1 MGMIRHI
8 IVGIDIGTY
17 TTRVVVSEMEKGS
30 AEPVVIGVGVA
41 DSRGLRHGYIINP
54 EEAVKSLRK
63 AIREA
68 EKTSGISIKRA
79 YISIGGVSLHAFVG
93 SGSSIISK
101 ADGEVTAFDIDKALR
116 ESEQGVPLQ
125 NRRIIFKNTISH
137 KLDGQEVLGRPEGQ
151 KGVKLEAK
159 VLFITALAQHIDDLE
174 SVVIEAGIEPV
185 DFIPSSV
192 AASHVALTERQ
203 RMVGAALV
211 NIGAETVSLAV
222 YESERLIGL
231 HVFGIGSTDI
241 TNDIAL
247 GLRVPLEEAETIKLG
262 TNAAVYPKKKLDE
275 IIEARLSDIFEL
287 IERYL
292 KKIKRSELLP
302 AGIVITG
309 GGSNIPVIEH
319 VAKSM
324 LKLPT
329 KIGTGDITT
338 TKGKLRDSMWFVA
351 YGLTVLGSKNDDEL
365 LSSSLSG
372 GTKRAGE
379 ALRAFFKQFMP

>member
-1 MGMIRHI
+1 
-8 IVGIDIGTY
+8 
-17 TTRVVVSEMEKGS
+17 
-30 AEPVVIGVGVA
+30 
-41 DSRGLRHGYIINP
+41 
-54 EEAVKSLRK
+54 
-63 AIREA
+63 
-68 EKTSGISIKRA
+68 
-79 YISIGGVSLHAFVG
+79 
-93 SGSSIISK
+93 
-101 ADGEVTAFDIDKALR
+101 
-116 ESEQGVPLQ
+116 
-125 NRRIIFKNTISH
+125 
-137 KLDGQEVLGRPEGQ
+137 
-151 KGVKLEAK
+151 
-159 VLFITALAQHIDDLE
+159 
-174 SVVIEAGIEPV
+174 
-185 DFIPSSV
+185 
-192 AASHVALTERQ
+192 
-203 RMVGAALV
+203 V

-262 TNAAVYPKKKLDE
+262 TNDAVYPKKKLDE

>member
-1 MGMIRHI
+1 MIRHI

-17 TTRVVVSEMEKGS
+17 TTRVVVSEILKDS
-30 AEPVVIGVGVA
+30 PVPVVIGVGTSE
-41 DSRGLRHGYIINP
+41 SRGLRHGYIINP
-54 EEAVKSLRK
+54 EEAVKSLRR
-63 AIREA
+63 AIRDA
-68 EKTSGISIKRA
+68 EKTSGVAIKRA
-79 YISIGGVSLHAFVG
+79 YISLGGVSLSAFVG
-93 SGSSIISK
+93 TGTAIITK
-101 ADGEVTAFDIDKALR
+101 ADGEVTAFDIDKAQK
-116 ESEQGVPLQ
+116 ESEQGMPLQ
-125 NRRIIFKNTISH
+125 NRRVIYRNTTSY
-137 KLDGQEVLGRPEGQ
+137 KLDGNEVLGRPEGQ
-151 KGVKLEAK
+151 KGVKLETK

-174 SVVIEAGIEPV
+174 SVVVEAGIEPI
-185 DFIPSSV
+185 DFIPSPV
-192 AASHVALTERQ
+192 AASFVALTERQ

-222 YESERLIGL
+222 YESEKLIGL
-231 HVFGIGSTDI
+231 HIFGIGSTDI

-309 GGSNIPVIEH
+309 GGANIPVIET

-329 KIGTGDITT
+329 KIGQGDIPTA
-338 TKGKLRDSMWFVA
+338 KGKLRDSTWFVA
-351 YGLTVLGSKNDDEL
+351 YGLTLFGAKNDDTL
-365 LSSSLSG
+365 PGSSFSA
-372 GTKRAGE
+372 GTKKASD